1 MTEEFGPAK
10 NVRLPTLGLAWQAV
24 GYTEKV
30 VVIGAGISGLACA
43 HRLKHLGLHPRVLE
57 ATERSGGLINTVR
70 RDGFLFE
77 TGPQF
82 PRFPQ
87 SVWQLVRD
95 LNLER
100 EFVAGDSKAKR
111 YIFRRG
117 RLHPAPFSPGGLI
130 KTQLLGLKSKLRILA
145 EPFGYSRSPDQEE
158 SLAEFVQRKFGA
170 EVLDSLVDPIVS
182 TVFLGDVR
190 KMGMESAFP
199 ALVEWERNRGSLVRG
214 ALHARRS
221 KREVAKSNGA
231 SQPSTFHSNGNHNS
245 LRITDALPTLGSFR
259 SGMATLPERLA
270 EELKAEIT
278 YKAAVDAIAQP
289 RECTG
294 TSKPEWQVY
303 LSNGGQITAENLVLA
318 VPAHVAAR
326 LLETSVPQLASHL
339 KAIESAPIS
348 VVSSAYERSKVANR
362 LDGLGFMVP
371 RRKGLNTI
379 CTFWN
384 SSLFAGRAPEG
395 TVLITS
401 FAGSDENSAPGEA
414 AEEEFTR
421 AVEVENARILG
432 ISGRPLARL
441 VWRDPHALPQYNVG
455 HSRRVTEI
463 YGILP
468 TLPNF
473 FLAGNFL
480 KGRSIGD
487 CVDVAFRVAENLHSQ
502 LQRQDI

>member
-1 MTEEFGPAK
+1 L
-10 NVRLPTLGLAWQAV
+10 VLLGV

-43 HRLKHLGLHPRVLE
+43 HRLKQLGLRPRVLE

-82 PRFPQ
+82 PRFPP

-95 LNLER
+95 LSLER

-117 RLHPAPFSPGGLI
+117 RLHLAPFSPGGLI
-130 KTQLLGLKSKLRILA
+130 RTQLLGLKSKLRILG
-145 EPFGYSRSPDQEE
+145 EPFGYSRPPDQEE
-158 SLAEFVQRKFGA
+158 SLAEFVQRKFGT
-170 EVLDSLVDPIVS
+170 EVLDYLVDPIIS
-182 TVFLGDVR
+182 TVFLGDVH

-199 ALVEWERNRGSLVRG
+199 ALVEWERNGGSLVRG
-214 ALHARRS
+214 ALYSRKSRRD
-221 KREVAKSNGA
+221 ATKSGGA
-231 SQPSTFHSNGNHNS
+231 SKPSTFHSNGNHSS
-245 LRITDALPTLGSFR
+245 LRVTDALPTLGSFR

-270 EELKAEIT
+270 EELKGEIT
-278 YKAAVDAIAQP
+278 YKAAVESIALS
-289 RECTG
+289 RENPAA
-294 TSKPEWQVY
+294 SKPAWQVC
-303 LSNGGQITAENLVLA
+303 LSSGEQIAAQSLVLA

-326 LLETSVPQLASHL
+326 LLEPSAPQLSSHL
-339 KAIESAPIS
+339 KAIEYAAIS
-348 VVSSAYERSKVANR
+348 VVSSAYERSKVANP
-362 LDGLGFMVP
+362 LDGFGFMVP

-384 SSLFAGRAPEG
+384 SSLLGGRAPEG

-401 FAGSDENSAPGEA
+401 FAESEENGAAPGA
-414 AEEEFTR
+414 ASEEKCTR
-421 AVEVENARILG
+421 AVESENARILG
-432 ISGRPLARL
+432 ISGKPVARL
-441 VWRDPHALPQYNVG
+441 VWKNLHALPQYNVG
-455 HSRRVTEI
+455 HARRVTEI
-463 YGILP
+463 YNILP
-468 TLPNF
+468 ERPNLY
-473 FLAGNFL
+473 LAGNFL

-487 CVDVAFRVAENLHSQ
+487 CVDVAYRVAENLHSR

>member
-1 MTEEFGPAK
+1 M
-10 NVRLPTLGLAWQAV
+10 
-24 GYTEKV
+24 GYTKKV

-43 HRLKHLGLHPRVLE
+43 HRLKQLGLHPQVLE

-95 LNLER
+95 LNLEN

-111 YIFRRG
+111 YTFRQG

-130 KTQLLGLKSKLRILA
+130 KTQLVGLKSKLRILG
-145 EPFGYSRSPDQEE
+145 EPFGYSRPPNQEE

-170 EVLDSLVDPIVS
+170 EVLDNLVDPIVS
-182 TVFLGDVR
+182 TVFLGDAR

-214 ALHARRS
+214 ALYARRF
-221 KREVAKSNGA
+221 KRQDAKSHGA
-231 SQPSTFHSNGNHNS
+231 SELSTSHSNGNRNGF
-245 LRITDALPTLGSFR
+245 RVTDALPTLGSFR

-270 EELKAEIT
+270 EELKGEIT
-278 YKAAVDAIAQP
+278 YKAAIESIAP
-289 RECTG
+289 SREYTG
-294 TSKPEWQVY
+294 ASKPAWEVC
-303 LSNGGQITAENLVLA
+303 LSSGEQITAEHLVLA
-318 VPAHVAAR
+318 VPAHVAGR

-339 KAIESAPIS
+339 KAIEYAPIS

-362 LDGLGFMVP
+362 LDGFGFMVP

-384 SSLFAGRAPEG
+384 SSLLGGRAPEG
-395 TVLITS
+395 AVLITS
-401 FAGSDENSAPGEA
+401 FAGSEETTALGA
-414 AEEEFTR
+414 ASEEEFTR

-432 ISGRPLARL
+432 ISGKPVARL
-441 VWRDPHALPQYNVG
+441 VCKDLHALPQYNVG
-455 HSRRVTEI
+455 HARRVGEI

-468 TLPNF
+468 TLPNLY
-473 FLAGNFL
+473 LAGNFL
-480 KGRSIGD
+480 RGRSIGD
-487 CVDVAFRVAENLHSQ
+487 CVDVAYRVAENLHSQ
-502 LQRQDI
+502 LERQDI